1 MPPDNEQGQADR
13 LLVKMHQVLS
23 HDLPNQMVALQS
35 LLQLLELE
43 EANRLGDAGRECL
56 RRLHRAARKAAGQVR
71 FLREMARLRTHGRRV
86 VPVTLATLVREIAL
100 EVGQQMSA
108 SPEMQC
114 RLAGDDASFAADP
127 RRLVLAMVEIVRML
141 VERDSTG
148 PHTLAVGGRAM
159 ADAVELHGELTW
171 PGDHAPGAAAR
182 QPKPCERLE
191 VMLAEEM
198 LAGFGA
204 RLTDIRE
211 EDERSRFTIL
221 VSPATG
227 NG

>member
-1 MPPDNEQGQADR
+1 MSPNDAQGQADR

-23 HDLPNQMVALQS
+23 HDLPNQIVALQS

-43 EANRLGDAGRECL
+43 EANRLGDEGRECL
-56 RRLHRAARKAAGQVR
+56 RRLHRVARKAAGQVR
-71 FLREMARLRTHGRRV
+71 FLREMGRLRTQGQRV
-86 VPVTLATLVREIAL
+86 VPVTLATLVREIGL
-100 EVGQQMSA
+100 EVGHQMSA
-108 SPEMQC
+108 ARLQC
-114 RLAGDDASFAADP
+114 RMAGDDASFAADP

-141 VERDSTG
+141 MERDSTG
-148 PHTLAVGGRAM
+148 PHTLAVGGRTV

-171 PGDHAPGAAAR
+171 PADHAPDAAAR
-182 QPKPCERLE
+182 QPKPGERLE

-204 RLTDIRE
+204 RLAEIRE
-211 EDERSRFTIL
+211 ENERSRFTIL